1 MMKEVPQFGIR
12 STITKE
18 DKKLVVSR
26 KFYTFVSINQSIT
39 KTTIMTTDYK
49 VTELFC
55 IIDEFCKLFEAENAG
70 KLLIDDKNF
79 KFRKFLTCKFQLLR
93 FNRMSQFVR
102 PVDKHVEDFTR
113 PRY

>member
-1 MMKEVPQFGIR
+1 MSFANFWRQK
-12 STITKE
+12 
-18 DKKLVVSR
+18 
-26 KFYTFVSINQSIT
+26 
-39 KTTIMTTDYK
+39 
-49 VTELFC
+49 
-55 IIDEFCKLFEAENAG
+55 NAG

-93 FNRMSQFVR
+93 FNKMSQFVR

>member
-12 STITKE
+12 STRTKE

-26 KFYTFVSINQSIT
+26 KFCTFVPVNHSIA

-49 VTELFC
+49 VAELFC

-79 KFRKFLTCKFQLLR
+79 KFRKFPTCKFQLLR

-113 PRY
+113 TRY